1 MKKSSIILFLLLFT
15 NLISYAQSFFVEKTE
30 GGYEQ
35 PILNKLIELK
45 KEITNKKE
53 SSKFTIQCIV
63 SRKPA
68 YGQPGEGYVII
79 LDTKNGTLVTK
90 SESAQGMI
98 NMFRGFKNPNWV
110 IMEKV
115 AKKHLEKTLEQL
127 KTYVSVDIV
136 EMPNTPDS
144 KSTTKTKEEKLIELK
159 QLFEKQLITK
169 EEYEAEKKKILS
181 E

>member
-1 MKKSSIILFLLLFT
+1 
-15 NLISYAQSFFVEKTE
+15 
-30 GGYEQ
+30 
-35 PILNKLIELK
+35 
-45 KEITNKKE
+45 
-53 SSKFTIQCIV
+53 
-63 SRKPA
+63 
-68 YGQPGEGYVII
+68 
-79 LDTKNGTLVTK
+79 
-90 SESAQGMI
+90 
-98 NMFRGFKNPNWV
+98 MFRGFKNPNWV

-136 EMPNTPDS
+136 ETPNTPDS

>member
-1 MKKSSIILFLLLFT
+1 MKKSLIILLLLLFT
-15 NLISYAQSFFVEKTE
+15 NLISYGQSFFVEKTE

-98 NMFRGFKNPNWV
+98 NMFRAQNFVW
-110 IMEKV
+110 
-115 AKKHLEKTLEQL
+115 
-127 KTYVSVDIV
+127 
-136 EMPNTPDS
+136 
-144 KSTTKTKEEKLIELK
+144 
-159 QLFEKQLITK
+159 
-169 EEYEAEKKKILS
+169 ILA
-181 E
+181 